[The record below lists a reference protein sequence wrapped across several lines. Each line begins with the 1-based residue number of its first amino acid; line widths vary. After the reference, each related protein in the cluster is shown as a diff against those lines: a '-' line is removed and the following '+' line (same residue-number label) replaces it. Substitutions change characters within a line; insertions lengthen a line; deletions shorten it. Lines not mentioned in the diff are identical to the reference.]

1 MMDGQSGHERVFFV
15 VVFLLFPLS
24 PVYFLFDFIFLLIF
38 DFLTFL
44 VCVYVMY
51 VGEVASC
58 S

>member
-1 MMDGQSGHERVFFV
+1 MRGVFF

-44 VCVYVMY
+44 VCVCVYVMY

>member
-1 MMDGQSGHERVFFV
+1 MMDGQSGHESFVV

>member
-1 MMDGQSGHERVFFV
+1 MMDGQSGHERVFFF
-15 VVFLLFPLS
+15 VFLLFSLS

-44 VCVYVMY
+44 VCLYVMY

>member
-1 MMDGQSGHERVFFV
+1 MRVFFV

-24 PVYFLFDFIFLLIF
+24 SVYFLFDFIFLLIF

-51 VGEVASC
+51 VGEVTSC